1 MPTTI
6 QPSYG
11 TRTQFS
17 QDTTSLASLASGQAV
32 CVGAVDNSTTKAVA
46 HKIDMTIKLAT
57 TGVTSNGSLAVYLV
71 ESTDGGTTY
80 TDNINVTSTGNQAS
94 TIKNAPMVR
103 SINANANSQIVQVAF
118 DLPIVHAPK
127 NFAIVVSNGSGA
139 ALSSSGH
146 SVYYTPI
153 TYTQG

>member
-6 QPSYG
+6 QPAYG

-17 QDTTSLASLASGQAV
+17 QDTALNSLASAGAV
-32 CVGAVDNSTTKAVA
+32 CVGAVDNGTTKADG
-46 HKIDMTIKLAT
+46 HKLDLTLKLAT
-57 TGVTSNGSLAVYLV
+57 TGVTSTGTVVVYLH

-80 TDNINVTSTGNQAS
+80 ADGINVTSTGNQAS
-94 TIKNAPMVR
+94 SVKNAPVVR
-103 SINANANSQIVQVAF
+103 VLAANANSQTINVAF
-118 DLPIVHAPK
+118 DLPAIHAPK

-139 ALSSSGH
+139 TLSSTGH

-153 TYTQG
+153 TYTQS